1 MEMENVKKYK
11 IKTKRS
17 IRLKVM
23 AMTSIIVIVIM
34 LVCTNIFRISMGN
47 LTRSILLDVL
57 QPMAQQSA
65 KAVASDIHLMADRM
79 MSLAS
84 DSRLTESAD
93 GQNNMSAVL
102 ENARNTYEF
111 YGIGLYDRKG
121 TPIAVNG
128 DIYSSLSSEE
138 WFELLTESDNMTI
151 SDPVVT
157 EEYVG
162 IPMGIPVKADG
173 KTVSY
178 LVGIYKYDVLSD
190 VLGSIHIGQSGM
202 ALIINEKGK
211 IIGHP
216 EEDIVRQELNIYDL
230 DSDESAHTIFN
241 RMVTRVTGCGKGIFN
256 GQESYVSYCP
266 IRGTRWS
273 FAVEVPRADYVEIT
287 NSAIWNAMVGTFLA
301 LVVALIFIWLVMT
314 VISSQLKKAIV
325 RVDGLAQ
332 GDLKSS
338 VEVKKSGDE
347 VECLSHSLKITI
359 ESINSYISEIGM
371 VLDNISKG
379 NLNVSADGNYQG
391 DFVAVKDSLTHI
403 IDSLNRIMKQINHTA
418 YKLMETAGNMGR
430 QSDELHQA
438 ATGQTIAMDGLNN
451 EIQNIRSNLD
461 EVTDNTRETS
471 RWAND
476 IAGEIAEGDRKMSE
490 LMSAMK
496 AINEN
501 AEDINKIS
509 KLIESISK
517 QTNILALNASVEAT
531 RAGSAGK
538 GFAVVA
544 EEIRNLAVQSE
555 EAAKSTVTMIET
567 SGELIARGVKLT
579 TETASALEKISKSSD
594 VVTEI
599 TERLTQTVDVQETSL
614 HEITDRIKDMSE
626 ITSQNMQCAENTE
639 DASVKLKQESEN
651 LRKLLARFQFH

>member
-1 MEMENVKKYK
+1 MENVKKLK

-17 IRLKVM
+17 IRVKVM
-23 AMTSIIVIVIM
+23 AMTSIIVIVVM
-34 LVCTNIFRISMGN
+34 MVCTDIFRSSMGN
-47 LTRSILLDVL
+47 LTKSILLDVL

-65 KAVASDIHLMADRM
+65 KAVAADIHLMADRM

-84 DSRLTESAD
+84 DSRLTDSSD
-93 GQNNMSAVL
+93 GQDNMAVL

-111 YGIGLYDRKG
+111 YGIGIYDKKG
-121 TPIAVNG
+121 KAIAVNG
-128 DIYSSLSSEE
+128 DIYSGLSEAD

-151 SDPVVT
+151 ADPVVT
-157 EEYVG
+157 DEYVG
-162 IPMGIPVKADG
+162 IPMGIPVKIDG
-173 KTVSY
+173 ETVSY

-202 ALIINEKGK
+202 AIIINEKGK

-230 DSDESAHTIFN
+230 DSDESAHNIFN
-241 RMVTRVTGCGKGIFN
+241 SMVTRVTGSGKGIFN

-266 IRGTRWS
+266 IRGTHWS

-287 NSAIWNAMVGTFLA
+287 NAAIWDTMVGTFLA
-301 LVVALIFIWLVMT
+301 LIVALIFIWLVMT

-325 RVDGLAQ
+325 RMDGLAQ
-332 GDLKSS
+332 GDLKST
-338 VEVKKSGDE
+338 VDVRKSGDE
-347 VECLSHSLKITI
+347 VERLSHSLKTTI
-359 ESINSYISEIGM
+359 EGINGYISEIGM

-403 IDSLNRIMKQINHTA
+403 IDSLNRIMKQISNTA
-418 YKLMETAGNMGR
+418 YKLMETARNMGR

-438 ATGQTIAMDGLNN
+438 ATSQTIVMDGLNN
-451 EIQNIRSNLD
+451 EIQNIRTNLD

-471 RWAND
+471 RWAK
-476 IAGEIAEGDRKMSE
+476 EIASEIEEGDRKMNE
-490 LMSAMK
+490 LMSAME

-531 RAGSAGK
+531 RAGAAGK

-555 EAAKSTVTMIET
+555 GAAKSTVTMIET

-579 TETASALEKISKSSD
+579 TETASALDKISKSSD
-594 VVTEI
+594 VVSDI
-599 TERLTQTVDVQETSL
+599 TGRLTETVDVQETSL
-614 HEITDRIKDMSE
+614 HEITDRIKDMSK

-639 DASVKLKQESEN
+639 DASVKLRQESEN
-651 LRKLLARFQFH
+651 LTKLLERFQFH